1 MMMRILIPTTPCT
14 YKIRKTFCVFALDS
28 CPIIPQLVLRQ
39 GWLSS
44 NSSESHRETPL
55 LLNSSDKSL
64 GASLTARLG
73 RTPQKQAHRDV
84 NAGISNPPD
93 APPPETRSASALVRF
108 VKLTPAGW
116 LHEAPRFNQQ
126 PIHMTT
132 IARIKSVHAAA
143 VVHEQAAFAFRQQA
157 FAAYEAS
164 LEASLDRVPDP
175 VASALYDA
183 GRNAHVAAYEAL
195 HALDKLIAVIA

>member
-1 MMMRILIPTTPCT
+1 MRILIPTTPCT
-14 YKIRKTFCVFALDS
+14 YKSQDTFCVFVLDPHHNTCKHVS
-28 CPIIPQLVLRQ
+28 RQ

-44 NSSESHRETPL
+44 NSTESHRETPL

-108 VKLTPAGW
+108 VKLTHAGG
-116 LHEAPRFNQQ
+116 LHEAQRFKS
-126 PIHMTT
+126 TT
-132 IARIKSVHAAA
+132 
-143 VVHEQAAFAFRQQA
+143 Q
-157 FAAYEAS
+157 
-164 LEASLDRVPDP
+164 
-175 VASALYDA
+175 
-183 GRNAHVAAYEAL
+183 NT
-195 HALDKLIAVIA
+195 